1 LTASSVVTPNVTY
14 HIKLVIADRLDP
26 QSDSAI
32 FISSDSFNIGQ
43 DVLGQDLT
51 IANGTALC
59 YGTTHTLNS
68 GLDPNTYTF
77 VWKKDDNVIAGQTGP
92 SLTITQGGN
101 YSLTYNA
108 TFATCEPITDNVT
121 IEYYPQINAANPNT
135 LYKCDSGSAT
145 YNYNLDLNTSVVK
158 AGLDPN
164 TTVSYFATQND
175 ANNNTNA
182 LPLVYNTASGTTIWV
197 RIQLPNSP
205 CYVVKSFQ
213 LQTAPGPVAN
223 QAPDLVACAR
233 SQALNNS
240 FNLSQQTPIILGSQ
254 STTMNVLTYHTS
266 FNDATND
273 INPVTGNLSYAL
285 FPSTTIYVRVENASD
300 PTCFVIS
307 SFNLIV
313 NPVPVVDVLENVIA
327 CTSYTLQPLT
337 NGNYFT
343 QPNGGGTMMNAGDII
358 TETTTLY
365 IFNQPG
371 GPNTCGANSMF
382 KVRII
387 DPNTFHQ
394 LM

>member
-1 LTASSVVTPNVTY
+1 MQ
-14 HIKLVIADRLDP
+14 HLV
-26 QSDSAI
+26 
-32 FISSDSFNIGQ
+32 
-43 DVLGQDLT
+43 
-51 IANGTALC
+51 
-59 YGTTHTLNS
+59 
-68 GLDPNTYTF
+68 
-77 VWKKDDNVIAGQTGP
+77 
-92 SLTITQGGN
+92 
-101 YSLTYNA
+101 
-108 TFATCEPITDNVT
+108 TCEPITDNVT

-343 QPNGGGTMMNAGDII
+343 QPNGGGTMMK
-358 TETTTLY
+358 
-365 IFNQPG
+365 
-371 GPNTCGANSMF
+371 C
-382 KVRII
+382 R
-387 DPNTFHQ
+387 
-394 LM
+394 